1 VTFCPMWGTSCCCA
15 SPLLRP
21 RESPAVRLKDP
32 DRFDGYRLSNA
43 VLLAEAPPFAARERS
58 ATADLLVRMA
68 QIDLR
73 QLYRNAGFTSMAAY
87 SMCALRLSED
97 EAWKRIQASRAAL
110 RFPILFEALAE
121 SRLHLTAICLLSP
134 YLNSD
139 NVEELVTAATQRS
152 KAAIQRLL
160 AERFPAPETLAIIPE
175 VSRIPAPS
183 PAASRVALD
192 HLSPVPEQ
200 VDRQGDQAAGSAPT
214 SPVPEQVAPPPRP
227 AGPVVQSPVPEQV
240 ARPASGQPSRHLTA
254 FRPVPIGHRKFRV
267 EFTIDEQEHELL
279 EHAQAL
285 LSHRYPSAGAG
296 QVFVM
301 ALKTLVRTLEKRK
314 FAATAHPRAPR
325 DRSARSRAIP
335 AHVRRAIRKRDGDQC
350 TFVSDTG
357 QRCAAR
363 RFLEYDHIQPVARGG
378 KPKLEKM
385 RLLCRSHNQY
395 EAERMF
401 GAGFMTMKRE
411 QAQRMRAE
419 ERNARHSKAK
429 SDLESGEEPQG
440 HEPKGE
446 GRKEKREGRKEEST

>member
-1 VTFCPMWGTSCCCA
+1 LLRPHS
-15 SPLLRP
+15 LRP

-32 DRFDGYRLSNA
+32 DRFDGYRLSNP

-183 PAASRVALD
+183 PAASRVTLD
-192 HLSPVPEQ
+192 RPSPVPEQ
-200 VDRQGDQAAGSAPT
+200 VDRQSGQATGPGPT
-214 SPVPEQVAPPPRP
+214 SPVPEQVAPERPP
-227 AGPVVQSPVPEQV
+227 GPMVQSPVPEQV
-240 ARPASGQPSRHLTA
+240 ARPASGQQSRQRAA
-254 FRPVPIGHRKFRV
+254 FRPVPIGQRKFRV

-335 AHVRRAIRKRDGDQC
+335 AHVRRAIRQRDGNQC

-357 QRCAAR
+357 QRCTAR

-378 KPKLEKM
+378 TPKLEKM

-401 GAGFMTMKRE
+401 GAAFMTMKRE

-429 SDLESGEEPQG
+429 SDLESGEEPKG
-440 HEPKGE
+440 EEPKGDEPKGE
-446 GRKEKREGRKEEST
+446 GRKDEAGGP